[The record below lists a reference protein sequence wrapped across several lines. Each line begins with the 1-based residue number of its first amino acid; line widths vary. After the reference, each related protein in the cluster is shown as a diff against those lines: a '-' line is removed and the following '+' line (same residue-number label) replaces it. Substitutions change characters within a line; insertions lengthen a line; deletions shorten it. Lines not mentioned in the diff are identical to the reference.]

1 MNGIAS
7 LLDEHTATLV
17 ERVWQDL
24 ESHCGLVG
32 VKITPFPHI
41 SWQVTESYEISQL
54 DDVLSSFAKQIS
66 PFTIH
71 TNGIGLFSSEKP
83 VIYLSIV
90 KDEPLIHF
98 HSMLWEKTKEIAFH
112 PVLLYSPDWWVP
124 HITIA
129 YNDVTPASLGCAMQY
144 LAFQSFA
151 WEIQLD
157 NLVLVA
163 QDENQFT
170 HTKTYHFGA
179 KE

>member
-7 LLDEHTATLV
+7 LLDEHTATRV

-32 VKITPFPHI
+32 VKTTPFPHI
-41 SWQVTESYEISQL
+41 SWQVTASYEVTRL
-54 DDVLSSFAKQIS
+54 EYVLSALVKQIT

-71 TNGIGLFSSEKP
+71 TTGIGLFSGERP
-83 VIYLSIV
+83 VIYISIV

-98 HSMLWEKTKEIAFH
+98 HSMLWEKTKEIAIQ
-112 PVLLYSPDWWVP
+112 PVLLYSPEWWVP

-129 YNDVTPASLGCAMQY
+129 YNDVTPANIGCAMQY
-144 LAFQSFA
+144 LAFQSIA
-151 WEIQLD
+151 WEIRVD
-157 NLVLVA
+157 NLIFVT
-163 QDENQFT
+163 QDENHFT

-179 KE
+179 QE